1 MMPRGW
7 VPVLLVL
14 LTGCGGTSRV
24 VRLETG
30 RGAPRVFPLRT
41 GATQPVRLSEDDF
54 GRTVA
59 ELARSVRP
67 TAHPLRDARRLFEV
81 PPRSGAY
88 LLETR
93 SRRLVPLEEGGP
105 LASEALPEDVELT
118 RAYGRWCER
127 KSKPG
132 DCLRL
137 LEGGS
142 TLKGDG
148 KYALAMALA
157 MDAVWDETGEALG
170 HMAERDAVLAAL
182 ISTATMYFML
192 WVLPEPVSKG
202 LAATL
207 TVALM
212 AYLGI
217 DTVWG
222 LIGGWV
228 RLVEEVDRATTF
240 DELRASGERYGEV
253 MGQNAA
259 RIFVMLATAT
269 VGHTGAHLAA
279 RLPTLPGATQAA
291 VMAEAEVGVLY
302 GAVAQVQSVALTA
315 EGLTLALAPGAVAMA
330 DQGDDS
336 GDAAR
341 QAAARQAPGQWVR
354 VKPSA
359 IESANRYQEQV
370 TGRPASDVY
379 KVDGIEFDGF
389 KDGVLL
395 EAKGPGY
402 RSFFQPNGKPM
413 PWYEKSGHFDQ
424 LMNQAQRQSLLAR
437 QLGLPLRWHVA
448 DAEVARFLRRLFA
461 TRGLPRIEVVHTPA
475 LP

>member
-1 MMPRGW
+1 
-7 VPVLLVL
+7 LD
-14 LTGCGGTSRV
+14 
-24 VRLETG
+24 EH
-30 RGAPRVFPLRT
+30 AF
-41 GATQPVRLSEDDF
+41 QE
-54 GRTVA
+54 TVA

-67 TAHPLRDARRLFEV
+67 GAHPLREARRLFEV

-88 LLETR
+88 LLETK
-93 SRRLVPLEEGGP
+93 SRRLVPLEAGGP
-105 LASEALPEDVELT
+105 LAEEAAREDVELT
-118 RAYGRWCER
+118 RAYQRWCER
-127 KSKPG
+127 KAKPG

-157 MDAVWDETGEALG
+157 MDAVWDETAEALG
-170 HMAERDAVLAAL
+170 QMVERDAVLAAL

-202 LAATL
+202 VAATL

-228 RLVEEVDRATTF
+228 RLVEEVDRATSF
-240 DELRASGERYGEV
+240 DELRASGEKYGRV

-259 RIFVMLATAT
+259 RIFVMLATAA
-269 VGHTGAHLAA
+269 GGQTGAQVAA
-279 RLPTLPGATQAA
+279 RLPTLPGSAQAA
-291 VMAEAEVGVLY
+291 VTAEAEVGVLY
-302 GAVAQVQSVALTA
+302 GATAQVQSVTISA
-315 EGLTLALAPGAVAMA
+315 ENLTLALAPGAVAMTA
-330 DQGDDS
+330 QGNS
-336 GDAAR
+336 PGDEKSPAAPKKE
-341 QAAARQAPGQWVR
+341 PGQWAR

-359 IESANRYQEQV
+359 IEGANRYQEQI
-370 TGRPASDVY
+370 TGRPASEVY
-379 KVDGIEFDGF
+379 KVNDVEFDGF
-389 KDGVLL
+389 MDGVLL

-437 QLGLPLRWHVA
+437 HLGLPLRWHVA
-448 DAEVARFLRRLFA
+448 EAEVARVLRRLFA
-461 TRGLPRIEVVHTPA
+461 ARGLPRIEVVHTPA